1 MFPITS
7 QSKRSDL
14 LAEADHR
21 LSNQINTN
29 FSVIAWE
36 LQHVDQYQYIRA
48 FSAGLQEFI
57 EAYTY
62 FNYVRDESIVSC
74 SNLQLRL
81 TYQQGVNKKNDKAV
95 ELPVPPPFTCLIDQ
109 TEFLLGI
116 GDLTGEVMR
125 RSIFALGIGDFETCF
140 AACRFLRS
148 VYSWYVLP
156 MDTHEN
162 KIGSLIYNY
171 ISFHP
176 QLHWHTNAGQT
187 TELETGDVAAKLA
200 KGRNG
205 LLQHQSA
212 RTRGDPDEFGS
223 VRTNG
228 DGRGLL
234 EQLKPDRGATRDVP
248 KEW

>member
-1 MFPITS
+1 MFLMFPITS

-14 LAEADHR
+14 LTEADHR

-62 FNYVRDESIVSC
+62 FNYVRDESIVSR

-95 ELPVPPPFTCLIDQ
+95 ELPVLPPFTCLIDQ

-162 KIGSLIYNY
+162 KIESLI
-171 ISFHP
+171 
-176 QLHWHTNAGQT
+176 
-187 TELETGDVAAKLA
+187 
-200 KGRNG
+200 
-205 LLQHQSA
+205 
-212 RTRGDPDEFGS
+212 
-223 VRTNG
+223 
-228 DGRGLL
+228 
-234 EQLKPDRGATRDVP
+234 
-248 KEW
+248 